1 MGLPEAYRCGRLSS
15 RIYNYIPF
23 IKETVMYCAKSMYQ
37 GGRIV
42 CADDADY
49 SSYSDLGLR
58 CLECGEEVHLKRG
71 DYKKPHFAHFKATSS
86 SRCSLRL
93 TGYSQG
99 SSGLTPEDKKQRRE
113 LFQKYFLNI
122 IERSDENFY
131 QKIQVVKEKINTQKL
146 NNFTEACCN
155 HFSDNSSQL
164 VTECQIF
171 PSKAYDQN
179 LLLEILI
186 AGEAID
192 YLSLSSSR
200 ILLEPLVH
208 YSLDKFCITI
218 TDNWDNYVT
227 QIQPNQIIQQIK
239 DILINVSWLS
249 ILSELQD
256 LQRARRIYGFGL

>member
-1 MGLPEAYRCGRLSS
+1 
-15 RIYNYIPF
+15 
-23 IKETVMYCAKSMYQ
+23 MYQ
-37 GGRIV
+37 GGMIV

-49 SSYSDLGLR
+49 SSYSRLGLR
-58 CLECGEEVHLKRG
+58 CLECGEEVYLKSG
-71 DYKKPHFAHFKATSS
+71 SEKKPHFAHFQATYYSK
-86 SRCSLRL
+86 CPLRV
-93 TGYSQG
+93 TGYSEG

-113 LFQKYFLNI
+113 LFQNYFLSMI
-122 IERSDENFY
+122 ASSDDNFY

-164 VTECQIF
+164 VTECRIF
-171 PSKAYDQN
+171 SSKTYDQN
-179 LLLEILI
+179 LLLQILI
-186 AGEAID
+186 ACEAID

-200 ILLEPLVH
+200 ILLEQLVH

-227 QIQPNQIIQQIK
+227 QIKPNEIIQQIK

-249 ILSELQD
+249 ILSELQEI
-256 LQRARRIYGFGL
+256 QRSRRIYGFG